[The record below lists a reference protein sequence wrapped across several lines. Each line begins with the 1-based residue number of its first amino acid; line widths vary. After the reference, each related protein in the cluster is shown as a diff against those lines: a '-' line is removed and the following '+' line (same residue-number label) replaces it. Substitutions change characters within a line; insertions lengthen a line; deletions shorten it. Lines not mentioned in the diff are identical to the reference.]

1 MNRPR
6 IITFDCYGTLIDWNA
21 GISQAL
27 IAEGERQGFH
37 TDREMILDVYH
48 DAEMQVESGHYRT
61 YREILGLLEKE
72 IATQLGWEAPASP
85 GYLADSLPSWQPFVD
100 TNRSLERLGAMGF
113 ELGVL
118 SNIDDELLAGTR
130 RHFTV
135 DFDLLVTAQQLRS
148 YKPATPHFEYA
159 VEMCGGDHAAILHIA
174 QSYFHDIQ
182 PAVCMGI
189 NTIWV
194 NRLSEKVTDNF
205 YSPTIEVIDL
215 DRAVDWVE
223 QQFSSDTG

>member
-37 TDREMILDVYH
+37 TDRETILNVYH
-48 DAEMQVESGHYRT
+48 DAEMRVQSGHYRT
-61 YREILGLLEKE
+61 YREILELLEKE
-72 IATQLGWEAPASP
+72 ISTQLGWEVSASP

-100 TNRSLERLGAMGF
+100 SNQSLERLGAMGF
-113 ELGVL
+113 ELGIL

-148 YKPATPHFEYA
+148 YKPATRHFEYA
-159 VEMCGGDHAAILHIA
+159 LEMYEEDQAAILHIA
-174 QSYFHDIQ
+174 QSYFHDIH
-182 PAVCMGI
+182 PAACMGI
-189 NTIWV
+189 NTVWV
-194 NRLSEKVTDNF
+194 NRLSETVTDDCPL
-205 YSPTIEVIDL
+205 PTVEVADL
-215 DRAVDWVE
+215 NRAVDWVE
-223 QQFSSDTG
+223 QRFGSDTG

>member
-37 TDREMILDVYH
+37 TDREIILDVYH
-48 DAEMQVESGHYRT
+48 DAEMRVQSGHYRT
-61 YREILGLLEKE
+61 YREILELLEKE
-72 IATQLGWEAPASP
+72 IATQLGWEVPASP

-100 TNRSLERLGAMGF
+100 SNRSLERFGAMGF
-113 ELGVL
+113 ELGIL

-148 YKPATPHFEYA
+148 YKPATRHFEYA
-159 VEMCGGDHAAILHIA
+159 LEMCGKGQAAILHIA
-174 QSYFHDIQ
+174 QSYFHDIH

-189 NTIWV
+189 KTVWV
-194 NRLSEKVTDNF
+194 NRMSETVTDDCPL
-205 YSPTIEVIDL
+205 PTVEVADL
-215 DRAVDWVE
+215 DGAVDWVE
-223 QQFSSDTG
+223 QRFGSDTG

>member
-1 MNRPR
+1 
-6 IITFDCYGTLIDWNA
+6 
-21 GISQAL
+21 
-27 IAEGERQGFH
+27 
-37 TDREMILDVYH
+37 
-48 DAEMQVESGHYRT
+48 
-61 YREILGLLEKE
+61 
-72 IATQLGWEAPASP
+72 
-85 GYLADSLPSWQPFVD
+85 
-100 TNRSLERLGAMGF
+100 MGF

-182 PAVCMGI
+182 PAVYMGI

-194 NRLSEKVTDNF
+194 NRLSGKVTDNCF
-205 YSPTIEVIDL
+205 SPTLEVIDL

>member
-37 TDREMILDVYH
+37 TDRETILNVYH
-48 DAEMQVESGHYRT
+48 DAEMQVQSGHYRT

-72 IATQLGWEAPASP
+72 IATQLGWAAPASP
-85 GYLADSLPSWQPFVD
+85 GYLADSLPGWQPFVD

-118 SNIDDELLAGTR
+118 SNIDDELLAGTQ

-148 YKPATPHFEYA
+148 YKPETPHFEYA
-159 VEMCGGDHAAILHIA
+159 LEICGGDHAAILHIA

-182 PAVCMGI
+182 PAVYMGI

-194 NRLSEKVTDNF
+194 NRLSEKVTDNCS
-205 YSPTIEVIDL
+205 SPTLEVTDL